1 MRTSTGVPELDKM
14 IGGGFPSNCSILIK
28 GPPGTGKTTLCQQ
41 FLYKGLKNSEKGFYI
56 TSDASP
62 EDVMSK
68 MKSFSWN
75 IESFVKQKSMMF
87 LDIYSWRVGGAKDNA
102 WKKVVQGSLN
112 IDDLNLTL
120 SSVLSK
126 LSNDHDKR
134 GVFDSLS
141 TLLIYVPTEI
151 VIKFIPVLIAKA
163 KKEGVTEVLI
173 LEEGVHD
180 DKTVNTLNFLTD
192 GLIETKLEEE
202 KKFMRIARMR
212 GTSCKRD
219 WIEYELDKNGVVF
232 R

>member
-14 IGGGFPSNCSILIK
+14 IGGGFPANCSILMK

-41 FLYKGLKNSEKGFYI
+41 FLYSGLKNSEKAFYI

-68 MKSFSWN
+68 MKSFSWPLEPF
-75 IESFVKQKSMMF
+75 IKQKTMMF
-87 LDIYSWRVGGAKDNA
+87 LDIYSWRVGGAKEKS
-102 WKKVVQGSLN
+102 WKKVMQGGIN

-120 SSVLSK
+120 SSILDK

-141 TLLIYVPTEI
+141 TLLLYVPTDI

-163 KKEGVTEVLI
+163 KKKGVTEVLI

-180 DKTVNTLNFLTD
+180 EKTVNTLNFLTD
-192 GLIETKLEEE
+192 GLIETKLDEGR
-202 KKFMRIARMR
+202 KFLRISRMR
-212 GTSCKRD
+212 GTSCNGK
-219 WIEYELDKNGVVF
+219 WVEYELDKSGFVF
-232 R
+232 K